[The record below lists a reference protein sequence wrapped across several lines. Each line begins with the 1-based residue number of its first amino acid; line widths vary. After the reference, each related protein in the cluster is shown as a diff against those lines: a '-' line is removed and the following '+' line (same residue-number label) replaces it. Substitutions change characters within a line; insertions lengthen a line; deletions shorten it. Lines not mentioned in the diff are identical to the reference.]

1 MSKKASGIIKFLLI
15 MLVIVVNPTIVRA
28 ENTNIYSTEEDGVWR
43 PTDKITKNFV
53 IKNVW
58 KEKCFLESINF
69 DRTIIKDID
78 TGREYSIEE
87 ATKEGILDDEYNVTI
102 NMGEE
107 RLYSGTMKDLTK
119 KTIMLDKPVFMD
131 LDSTVNFSMSIDFN
145 SMAGNEFQNKR
156 YEYILYPNAFKV
168 VNDTNTDMPRFIT
181 QTGSILSTSN
191 LFIGSLTII
200 MFGLLLMISERYKR
214 GDDV

>member
-1 MSKKASGIIKFLLI
+1 MSKKVPGIIKILLI

-58 KEKCFLESINF
+58 KEKCFLEGISFN
-69 DRTIIKDID
+69 RTIIKDID
-78 TGREYSIEE
+78 TGRGYSVEE

-107 RLYSGTMKDLTK
+107 ILYSGTIKELVK
-119 KTIMLDKPVFMD
+119 KTVMLDKPIFMD
-131 LDSTVNFSMSIDFN
+131 LDSTVKFSIAIDFN
-145 SMAGNEFQNKR
+145 SMAGNELQNKR
-156 YEYILYPNAFKV
+156 YEYILYPSAFKV
-168 VNDTNTDMPRFIT
+168 EEDTNIDMPTFIT
-181 QTGSILSTSN
+181 QTGSILSISN
-191 LFIGSLTII
+191 LFIGSLTMVI
-200 MFGLLLMISERYKR
+200 FGILLMMSKRYRR